1 MTGRI
6 HVARAIA
13 GEHGVAVFLTMGVIV
28 LLSALTMSLVMATS
42 VDSQIAAAFR
52 NGLEASAA
60 AEAGAHHAL
69 VELAAIADWS
79 TVLDGS
85 ARSTYTDGSPA
96 GIRRPG
102 GVLAVDLDLV
112 RSLADCGHRP
122 PCSDAERDAFTR
134 ARPWGPDNPR
144 WQLFAYGP
152 LDLMISAAAARSP
165 CYLVVLVADDPGERD
180 GNPSRDSPASEP
192 GGEVVRVRAEAFC
205 PAGAHRTVEL
215 MAGRSLSSGEV
226 LRAWQW
232 HYDD

>member
-6 HVARAIA
+6 HLARTIA
-13 GEHGVAVFLTMGVIV
+13 DEHGVAVLLTMGVIV
-28 LLSALTMSLVMATS
+28 LLSALTMSLVMATA
-42 VDSQIAAAFR
+42 VDAQIAAAFR

-60 AEAGAHHAL
+60 AEAGAHRAL
-69 VELAAIADWS
+69 VELATIADWS

-85 ARSTYTDGSPA
+85 ARSTHTDGSPA

-102 GVLAVDLDLV
+102 GGLAVDLDLV

-122 PCSDAERDAFTR
+122 PCSDAEREAVTR

-152 LDLMISAAAARSP
+152 LDLMLSAAAAHSP

-180 GNPSRDSPASEP
+180 SNPSRDSPVSEP

-215 MAGRSLSSGEV
+215 MVGRSSWGHV